1 MGLWGAST
9 VQLYYYFDQYPRDAW
24 SIKAMV
30 VTVWSLDAAHQG
42 LITHSA
48 YNYLIKNY
56 FNPAHL
62 LILEKTLLDMV
73 LLNAIIC
80 AIVQGFFIYRVWR
93 LSGHNYFVVVTL
105 SLFSLGQSLSIL
117 IYYIKAFNFKTLEE
131 LSTLFVLE
139 KVLNVF
145 GVVSDFSIAG
155 TLIFLLHRSRTGW
168 KQTDTIV
175 NRLILFSVNTGLVTS
190 LCAIFALIFVSVFP
204 NTFIYITFY
213 MLISKMYTN
222 SLLATLNAR
231 SSVRGRGNSA
241 AEESANTSFQL
252 GRMHGDGAKIVNASH
267 SLSIKVDTET
277 RHDGDFVST
286 KTVTEDNSDYDL
298 RGFETKGHAV

>member
-1 MGLWGAST
+1 MSTAAAVPVLDNTFGALFLGVVLAMGLWGAST
-9 VQLYYYFDQYPRDAW
+9 VQMYYYYDQYPRDAW
-24 SIKAMV
+24 SMKALV
-30 VTVWSLDAAHQG
+30 ITVWSLDTAHQG

-48 YNYLIKNY
+48 YNYLIRNY

-62 LILEKTLLDMV
+62 LVLEKTLLDMV

-80 AIVQGFFIYRVWR
+80 QIVQGFFIYRAWR
-93 LSGHNYFVVVTL
+93 LSRHNLVLVTFL

-117 IYYIKAFNFKTLEE
+117 IYYIKSFNFKTLAQ
-131 LSTLFVLE
+131 LSDLFILE

-155 TLIFLLHRSRTGW
+155 TLIFLLQRSRTGW
-168 KQTDTIV
+168 KTTDSIV
-175 NRLILFSVNTGLVTS
+175 NRLILFSINTGAVTS
-190 LCAIFALIFVSVFP
+190 LCAIFALIFVSVYP

-231 SSVRGRGNSA
+231 SSVRGRGNS
-241 AEESANTSFQL
+241 EDSASTSIHL
-252 GRMHGDGAKIVNASH
+252 SRMPNDVAKART
-267 SLSIKVDTET
+267 SLLTI
-277 RHDGDFVST
+277 HP
-286 KTVTEDNSDYDL
+286 L
-298 RGFETKGHAV
+298 P

>member
-1 MGLWGAST
+1 
-9 VQLYYYFDQYPRDAW
+9 
-24 SIKAMV
+24 
-30 VTVWSLDAAHQG
+30 VWSLDSAHQG

-56 FNPAHL
+56 FNPPHL
-62 LILEKTLLDMV
+62 LLLEKTLLDMV
-73 LLNAIIC
+73 LFNAIIC

-93 LSGHNYFVVVTL
+93 LSGHNLILVVTL

-117 IYYIKAFNFKTLEE
+117 IYYIKSFDFKTLKQ
-131 LSTLFVLE
+131 LSDLFVLE

-190 LCAIFALIFVSVFP
+190 LCAIFALIFVSIFP
-204 NTFIYITFY
+204 DTFIYITFY

-231 SSVRGRGNSA
+231 TSVRGRGNNTA
-241 AEESANTSFQL
+241 DGESTSFQL
-252 GRMHGDGAKIVNASH
+252 SRIHGEGNLKGGATASH
-267 SLSIKVDTET
+267 TVSIKVDTET
-277 RHDGDFVST
+277 RLDADYASA
-286 KTVTEDNSDYDL
+286 KTVSEGNSDFDVPHYT
-298 RGFETKGHAV
+298 ESKGHAV